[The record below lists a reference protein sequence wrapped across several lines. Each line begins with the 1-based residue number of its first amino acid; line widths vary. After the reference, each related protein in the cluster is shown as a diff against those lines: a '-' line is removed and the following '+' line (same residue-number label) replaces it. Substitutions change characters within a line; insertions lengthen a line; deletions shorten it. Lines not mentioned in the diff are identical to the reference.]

1 MMNAQQFNSA
11 VSLDA
16 QLSHLR
22 DSAEMLNLILR
33 QIVSTDTRSTQ
44 WSIWFTLLYPA
55 SRTYKPCDWMLAS
68 GARLI
73 DGVAEG
79 RLPPFFNKIYKKCS
93 KCILLTTFIC
103 I

>member
-33 QIVSTDTRSTQ
+33 QIVLQIPEVHSGVYG
-44 WSIWFTLLYPA
+44 LLY
-55 SRTYKPCDWMLAS
+55 S
-68 GARLI
+68 I
-73 DGVAEG
+73 
-79 RLPPFFNKIYKKCS
+79 LPVEHTNLVIGCWPVVLG
-93 KCILLTTFIC
+93 LLMV
-103 I
+103 

>member
-1 MMNAQQFNSA
+1 MNAQQFNSA

-33 QIVSTDTRSTQ
+33 QIALQIPEVHSGVYG
-44 WSIWFTLLYPA
+44 LLYPA

-93 KCILLTTFIC
+93 KCILLTIFTC